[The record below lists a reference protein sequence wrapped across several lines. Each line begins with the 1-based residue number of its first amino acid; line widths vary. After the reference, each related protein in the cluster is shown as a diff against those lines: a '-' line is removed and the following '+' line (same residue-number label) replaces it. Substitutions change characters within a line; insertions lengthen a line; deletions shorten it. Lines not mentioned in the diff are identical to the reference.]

1 MKMHG
6 KQILA
11 AVAALAGLGLFAA
24 VFAAGDGMSGSM
36 GGLCAGLGGALLGIG
51 GGGIFL
57 PVLMGTMT
65 PEQRK
70 EVERSERDERN
81 AAIRLHAGLSTW
93 HWTLY
98 LLWVPF
104 VVALVQGQRL
114 WIGLG
119 CAMLVCH
126 SVFYLA
132 NLYRWSRKL

>member
-24 VFAAGDGMSGSM
+24 VLAAGDGMSGSM
-36 GGLCAGLGGALLGIG
+36 VGLCAGLGGALLGIG

-57 PVLMGTMT
+57 PVLMGAMT

-70 EVERSERDERN
+70 EVERSERDERMIAVRQL
-81 AAIRLHAGLSTW
+81 AAQDSW
-93 HWTLY
+93 YWTLA

-104 VVALVQGQRL
+104 VAAMTQGELL
-114 WIGLG
+114 WMILAPAVIVLH
-119 CAMLVCH
+119 CA
-126 SVFYLA
+126 FYMFHM
-132 NLYRWSRKL
+132 YRWSKKL